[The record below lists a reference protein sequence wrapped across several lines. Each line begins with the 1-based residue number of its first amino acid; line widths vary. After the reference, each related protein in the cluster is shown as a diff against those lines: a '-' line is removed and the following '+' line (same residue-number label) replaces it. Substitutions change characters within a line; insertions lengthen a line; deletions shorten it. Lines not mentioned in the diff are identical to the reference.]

1 MGKPSMKPFISEALD
16 ILMEQAENADD
27 ITFSDEV
34 KFRRKIKEAKDWM
47 TELER
52 KAGENEDGQN

>member
-1 MGKPSMKPFISEALD
+1 MGKPSMKPFIAEALD
-16 ILMEQAENADD
+16 VLMEQAENADD

-52 KAGENEDGQN
+52 KAKENEDGRN

>member
-52 KAGENEDGQN
+52 KAKENEDGRN